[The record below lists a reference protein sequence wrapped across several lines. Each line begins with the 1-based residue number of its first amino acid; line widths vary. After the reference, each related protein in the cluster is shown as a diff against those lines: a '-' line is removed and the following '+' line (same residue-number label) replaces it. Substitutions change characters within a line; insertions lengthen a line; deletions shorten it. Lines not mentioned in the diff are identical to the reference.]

1 MGADDMRAPGELSF
15 GEALRELET
24 IVAELES
31 GRLELEESLERY
43 ERGVGLLKALR
54 ERLSDAEQ
62 KVRVLMGELEEDS
75 ETDGDDVRGE

>member
-1 MGADDMRAPGELSF
+1 MNEEKERAPHELSF

-62 KVRVLMGELEEDS
+62 KVRVLMGELEEDDV
-75 ETDGDDVRGE
+75 DGDEGRDA